1 MKANNGL
8 LVLGLFAIAGGVIV
22 SCGGSDDSND
32 KGSAGSSASAGTT
45 SKAGTTGTTAGTS
58 SSSADTT
65 NNGSGGRP
73 SNNGGT
79 SSNNGG
85 TFGNIGGFPDF
96 PGLGGA
102 FEVPACP
109 SGTMNGSACTA
120 AQGAANACQLNE
132 TTYCGCQND
141 AWFCID
147 TSDFGGGGQGPTL
160 GQATCP
166 ASPMTG
172 DDCTG
177 LGLCTTQDTCVCYM
191 STVTCR

>member
-1 MKANNGL
+1 MKANKGL
-8 LVLGLFAIAGGVIV
+8 LVLGLFAIAGGVTV

-32 KGSAGSSASAGTT
+32 KGSAGSSTSAGTT
-45 SKAGTTGTTAGTS
+45 SKAGTTGSTAGTS
-58 SSSADTT
+58 SSSAGT
-65 NNGSGGRP
+65 NNGTGGSS
-73 SNNGGT
+73 SNNGGS

-177 LGLCTTQDTCVCYM
+177 LGICTTLDTCVCYM